1 MKTMC
6 LCGMW
11 QTFFYYVQF
20 ERFLEKRVSNCD
32 GRELILFTYL
42 EALEIGIVLTVG
54 AEKTDARCACIEL
67 LIQKAGS
74 IFSSQRDI
82 SR

>member
-1 MKTMC
+1 MKTTC

-20 ERFLEKRVSNCD
+20 ERFLEKRVSNSD
-32 GRELILFTYL
+32 GRELISFTYLL

-67 LIQKAGS
+67 LI
-74 IFSSQRDI
+74 
-82 SR
+82 